1 MAGINDYRREV
12 FSCLSSFHAEHP
24 LARAEAAAAVEAT
37 VAKPF
42 IIQSLWKR
50 NDDEPSSAFTVCDER
65 SIRKHA
71 QFAVHSDGTQPKVY
85 VDLEGAVT
93 GLKLVYV
100 SVYLLETKISN
111 SVGDEHKNKT
121 D

>member
-1 MAGINDYRREV
+1 MLTGINDFRRDV

-24 LARAEAAAAVEAT
+24 LALAEAAAAVEAT

-42 IIQSLWKR
+42 LIPSPWNR
-50 NDDEPSSAFTVCDER
+50 NDDESLPAFTACDER

-71 QFAVHSDGTQPKVY
+71 QFAVHSDGAQPKIY

-93 GLKLVYV
+93 GLKVVYV
-100 SVYLLETKISN
+100 SVYLL
-111 SVGDEHKNKT
+111 
-121 D
+121 